1 MMHVKHVH
9 VYIWLAATAVDKWN
23 EILPQNQTGIQQITW
38 LGPSFSTCYRKVK
51 TRRAAPYLSL
61 IIKAEAVSKM

>member
-23 EILPQNQTGIQQITW
+23 EILPQNQSNW
-38 LGPSFSTCYRKVK
+38 YPANDL
-51 TRRAAPYLSL
+51 
-61 IIKAEAVSKM
+61 